1 MFTYETDVVDSVETV
16 EPEIKVAG
24 TSHPWTPGVDDEVK
38 WQEEIVLGYKEE
50 VSVGEDGEVRVD
62 PDVVTVT
69 KKVHE

>member
-38 WQEEIVLGYKEE
+38 
-50 VSVGEDGEVRVD
+50 
-62 PDVVTVT
+62 
-69 KKVHE
+69 